1 MTSAPNGPGC
11 LCGCFHLAPLTGTEV
26 APEDGS
32 AFRKDGDLPGESSQ
46 TIAPGPDRRDAQGGK
61 EASKQMT
68 DQSNVE
74 TSICFKGTRQLPL
87 HPLNCIIIS

>member
-1 MTSAPNGPGC
+1 MTSAPNYPGC
-11 LCGCFHLAPLTGTEV
+11 LCGRFHPAPLTGTEV
-26 APEDGS
+26 APEHGS
-32 AFRKDGDLPGESSQ
+32 AFRKDGDPPGESSQ
-46 TIAPGPDRRDAQGGK
+46 TIAPGPHCRDTQGGE

-68 DQSNVE
+68 EQSNAE